1 MHKGNQFLI
10 IQPENGLSQAF
21 NGTLHL
27 RYNLS
32 ASKSILPE
40 FFTFF
45 YPEVVILNM
54 H

>member
-10 IQPENGLSQAF
+10 IQPENGLSQAI

-27 RYNLS
+27 RYNLG
-32 ASKSILPE
+32 ASKSNLSE
-40 FFTFF
+40 FLTFF